1 MSFMS
6 EKKSIEISK
15 RFTKRTEKRIYLS
28 IVAHHHR
35 PFVMSPAPEPA
46 PAPSASP
53 LLKPVSFVVVCLT
66 AACFLLCIIQTP
78 VQWFFVYNPLGL
90 LPASLNHMAGVSQT
104 KKETDYETVRTKD
117 IYLPRNKN
125 DGLSNN
131 GLFLPGAEWRLI
143 IVRIVWRFGRDLL

>member
-1 MSFMS
+1 MSCHVIHVRKV
-6 EKKSIEISK
+6 KKRNIQAFHEEDRK
-15 RFTKRTEKRIYLS
+15 DNLS
-28 IVAHHHR
+28 FDCHHHHHHR

-53 LLKPVSFVVVCLT
+53 LLKSVSFVVVCLT
-66 AACFLLCIIQTP
+66 EACFLLCIIQTP

-125 DGLSNN
+125 DGFSNN
-131 GLFLPGAEWRLI
+131 GLFLPGAE
-143 IVRIVWRFGRDLL
+143 